1 MSLIATPLGY
11 ILYFCYIIVKNYGI
25 ALILF
30 TLVTKLILFPLS
42 VKQQKNSAKMA
53 KFQPKMEQLKKKYG
67 NNQEKL
73 NEEMM
78 KLYSEENYNPMG
90 SCLPLI
96 ITMVVL
102 FGLIDVVYKPLTHVI
117 KPEKEVLNSVT
128 EFVEMEENRNLFEDN
143 FEIGSA
149 DYENKRELFLI
160 QIIKT
165 KSELFEASA
174 QDTYIANF
182 FENADAAYSE
192 VINKFVEENEAL
204 SAMDKPTLYSTFA
217 NFSEYKDAFKTF
229 TLEYHPQSEACKL
242 KNADAELF
250 YEGLYKFIDEDYS
263 TYRLAVKTFFQNDNS
278 EFINDV
284 VEFENALL
292 GFDMGVVPTWK
303 SKYVIIPILSL
314 ITNLI
319 SIIYTQRKQRQLN
332 PAMQSMGMGMNL
344 FMYTTPILSMF
355 IAFNVPSG
363 VGFYWI
369 LSSVFSLIQSFI
381 LYNVYTPEY
390 VEKLIKKDN
399 AKRKAKGK
407 QSFYEKALEAQQ
419 MQKNGTAAN
428 SSAKAV
434 SEPESEDEK
443 KSRTQQKEDERRR
456 LNEARKRMA
465 EKYGDEYT
473 ED

>member
-11 ILYFCYIIVKNYGI
+11 ILYFCYIIVKNYGV

-42 VKQQKNSAKMA
+42 IKQQKNSAKMA
-53 KFQPKMEQLKKKYG
+53 KFQPKMEQIKKKYG

-90 SCLPLI
+90 GCLPLI
-96 ITMVVL
+96 VTMVVL
-102 FGLIDVVYKPLTHVI
+102 FGLIDVVYKPLTHVVR
-117 KPEKEVLNSVT
+117 PEKEVLNSVT

-143 FEIGSA
+143 FKIGSA

-160 QIIKT
+160 QIIK
-165 KSELFEASA
+165 KNPQLFEASA

-182 FENADAAYSE
+182 FDNADKAYAE
-192 VINKFVEENEAL
+192 VIDKFVEGNEAL
-204 SAMDKPTLYSTFA
+204 SAMDEPTLYSTFA

-229 TLEYHPQSEACKL
+229 ALEYHPTSEACKL

-250 YEGLYKFIDEDYS
+250 ANDILKFIDEDYS

-284 VEFENALL
+284 LDFKNTFL
-292 GFDMGVVPTWK
+292 GFDMGIVPTWK
-303 SKYVIIPILSL
+303 SKYVLIPIISL
-314 ITNLI
+314 ISNLI

-407 QSFYEKALEAQQ
+407 QSFYERALEAQQ
-419 MQKNGTAAN
+419 MQKNG
-428 SSAKAV
+428 SGMPAKKV
-434 SEPESEDEK
+434 EEPETEDEK